1 MSIAEL
7 STETLTH
14 VLSELEYFEI
24 LKARRV
30 CNQWK
35 QIIDSSLLLQYL
47 TELGCHGKVEGC
59 SVNLTTAE
67 KLQELL
73 LHEHRWVNLEPHSL
87 CEIEPPIDEIY
98 EFACSVIGTGPR
110 RSPMSLFF
118 AELPSAVN
126 STPLRTWTHQDP
138 SLLLRDFTMDP
149 SQDLLVLL
157 TYSSRNASPEFEWSI
172 HLHSLSTN
180 KAHSRAK
187 NPILPMKLMIM
198 PEESFRIQV
207 FGETLALLEPD
218 LTSHIL
224 TVWDWTSGT
233 LLLNWE
239 ISDSPMRCRDI
250 QFLSDDTVT
259 LPMLPYINE
268 NLPARLDIYT
278 LDKQEPPLENAEK
291 GILVPSLSCSL
302 LFPGNGIISLS
313 LKLGS
318 RPYASLPTFIVSCG
332 SSKLFNHQGDRIV
345 ILQLLT
351 RTDEKIHKCSLA
363 IYASQLL
370 AFAQA
375 STLRERPR
383 YYISWSEWAA
393 YTTSVPT
400 SRSRFDPCSAYGD
413 RCVILGRTPEGISTI
428 RVFDFRPS
436 RFRRFQHSLSAVS
449 VASRSCPWPSPLRS
463 QDNPNVTTR
472 LMEAR
477 PVAGTPTIFTEL
489 GADDTDDELDGEISR
504 RGSSPSHLPYTELER
519 QLGEAQ
525 RVPLRVMID
534 EENVVILWLY
544 CRNGRYRYEIL
555 NF

>member
-7 STETLTH
+7 STETLIH

-35 QIIDSSLLLQYL
+35 QVIDSSLLLQYL

-59 SVNLTTAE
+59 SANLTTAE

-73 LHEHRWVNLEPHSL
+73 LHEHRWGNLEPHSV
-87 CEIEPPIDEIY
+87 CEIEPPTNHIY

-118 AELPSAVN
+118 AELPSAVHG
-126 STPLRTWTHQDP
+126 TPVRTWTHQDP

-157 TYSSRNASPEFEWSI
+157 TYSSRNASSEFEWSI

-218 LTSHIL
+218 LTSHTL

-239 ISDSPMRCRDI
+239 IPNSPMCCRDI
-250 QFLSDDTVT
+250 QFLSDDT
-259 LPMLPYINE
+259 
-268 NLPARLDIYT
+268 PA
-278 LDKQEPPLENAEK
+278 
-291 GILVPSLSCSL
+291 
-302 LFPGNGIISLS
+302 
-313 LKLGS
+313 
-318 RPYASLPTFIVSCG
+318 YASLVVGCG

-345 ILQLLT
+345 ILELFT
-351 RTDEKIHKCSLA
+351 RTDEEIHECSLA

-370 AFAQA
+370 AFARA
-375 STLRERPR
+375 STSKERLRYASGLPANASI
-383 YYISWSEWAA
+383 ISWSEWAT

-400 SRSRFDPCSAYGD
+400 SRGGSDPCSAYGD
-413 RCVILGRTPEGISTI
+413 RYVILGETPEGIPTI
-428 RVFDFRPS
+428 RVLDFRPS
-436 RFRRFQHSLSAVS
+436 RIRRFQHSLSAVS
-449 VASRSCPWPSPLRS
+449 VASHSCPWPSPFQS
-463 QDNPNVTTR
+463 QDNPN
-472 LMEAR
+472 
-477 PVAGTPTIFTEL
+477 AGCWDTNNFTEL

-504 RGSSPSHLPYTELER
+504 PGSSPSHLPYIESER
-519 QLGEAQ
+519 QLGDTPH
-525 RVPLRVMID
+525 VPLRVMID
-534 EENVVILWLY
+534 EENVVILLVCW
-544 CRNGRYRYEIL
+544 NGRLKYSIL